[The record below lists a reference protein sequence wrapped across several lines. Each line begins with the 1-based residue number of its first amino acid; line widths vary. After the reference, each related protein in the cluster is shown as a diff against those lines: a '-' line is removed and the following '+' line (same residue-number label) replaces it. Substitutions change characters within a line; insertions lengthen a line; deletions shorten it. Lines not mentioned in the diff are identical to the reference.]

1 MDSFWLKKGLKM
13 AALVALYIVF
23 FGTFVMAL
31 WNWLMPT
38 LFNMPM
44 ITFSQALGL
53 FVLGRILT
61 GGFKVVGMA
70 NMGESKDD
78 CEQKKQMYDKL
89 KDMTPE
95 GRERWR
101 DDWREKCR
109 SRRTIG
115 FHKKDNDNTPQ
126 KPDMI

>member
-1 MDSFWLKKGLKM
+1 MDNFWLKKGLKM
-13 AALVALYIVF
+13 AVLVALYIVF

-31 WNWLMPT
+31 WNWLMPE
-38 LFNMPM
+38 LFNLPM

-61 GGFKVVGMA
+61 GGFKVVGMGS
-70 NMGESKDD
+70 NTKEQW
-78 CEQKKQMYDKL
+78 EQKKQMYEKWQG
-89 KDMTPE
+89 MTPE
-95 GRERWR
+95 ERERWR

-109 SRRTIG
+109 DRRPIG
-115 FHKKDNDNTPQ
+115 FHKKENEDKPN

>member
-1 MDSFWLKKGLKM
+1 MDNIGLKKGLKM
-13 AALVALYIVF
+13 AALVALYIMF

-38 LFNMPM
+38 LFNLPM

-61 GGFKVVGMA
+61 GGFKVVGM
-70 NMGESKDD
+70 NHLSNDKDNW
-78 CEQKKQMYDKL
+78 EQKKQMLDKWENMSSE
-89 KDMTPE
+89 D
-95 GRERWR
+95 REKWR
-101 DDWREKCR
+101 DEWREKCH
-109 SRRTIG
+109 SRRLIG
-115 FHKKDNDNTPQ
+115 FHKKEKDDEPK

>member
-1 MDSFWLKKGLKM
+1 MDNIGIKKGLKM
-13 AALVALYIVF
+13 AALVALYIMF

-38 LFNMPM
+38 LFNLPM

-61 GGFKVVGMA
+61 GGFKVVGM
-70 NMGESKDD
+70 NNLGGDKDNW
-78 CEQKKQMYDKL
+78 EQKKQLFDKW
-89 KDMTPE
+89 DNMSSE
-95 GRERWR
+95 DREKWR
-101 DDWREKCR
+101 DEWREKCH
-109 SRRTIG
+109 SRRLIG
-115 FHKKDNDNTPQ
+115 FHKKEKDDEPK

>member
-1 MDSFWLKKGLKM
+1 MDNFWLKKGAKM

-38 LFNMPM
+38 LFNLPM

-61 GGFKVVGMA
+61 GGFKVIGMSS
-70 NMGESKDD
+70 MGSNHENW
-78 CEQKKQMYDKL
+78 EQQKRMFEKWQGMN
-89 KDMTPE
+89 PE
-95 GRERWR
+95 DREKWR
-101 DDWREKCR
+101 EEWREKCR
-109 SRRTIG
+109 DRRTIG
-115 FHKKDNDNTPQ
+115 FHKKEKDDE
-126 KPDMI
+126 I

>member
-1 MDSFWLKKGLKM
+1 MDNFWLKKVLKM

-38 LFNMPM
+38 LFNLPM

-61 GGFKVVGMA
+61 GGFKVIGMA
-70 NMGESKDD
+70 SIGDGKEHW
-78 CEQKKQMYDKL
+78 EQKKQMYEKWQG
-89 KDMTPE
+89 MTPDE
-95 GRERWR
+95 RERWR
-101 DDWREKCR
+101 EEWREKCR
-109 SRRTIG
+109 SRRPIG
-115 FHKKDNDNTPQ
+115 FHKKDNDDRPQ

>member
-1 MDSFWLKKGLKM
+1 MDNIGLKKGLKM
-13 AALVALYIVF
+13 AALVALYIMF

-38 LFNMPM
+38 LFNLPM

-61 GGFKVVGMA
+61 GGFKIVGM
-70 NMGESKDD
+70 NHFGGDKDNL
-78 CEQKKQMYDKL
+78 EQKKQILDKWENMSS
-89 KDMTPE
+89 DD
-95 GRERWR
+95 REKWR
-101 DDWREKCR
+101 DEWREKCH
-109 SRRTIG
+109 SRRLIG
-115 FHKKDNDNTPQ
+115 FHKKDKEDEPK

>member
-1 MDSFWLKKGLKM
+1 MDNIGLKKGLKM
-13 AALVALYIVF
+13 AALVALYIMF

-38 LFNMPM
+38 LFNLPM

-61 GGFKVVGMA
+61 GGFKIVGL
-70 NMGESKDD
+70 NHFGNDRD
-78 CEQKKQMYDKL
+78 NLEQKKQILDKWENMSS
-89 KDMTPE
+89 DD
-95 GRERWR
+95 REKWR
-101 DDWREKCR
+101 DEWREKCH
-109 SRRTIG
+109 SRRLIG
-115 FHKKDNDNTPQ
+115 FHKKDKDDEPK

>member
-1 MDSFWLKKGLKM
+1 M
-13 AALVALYIVF
+13 AALVALYIMF

-38 LFNMPM
+38 LFNLPM

-61 GGFKVVGMA
+61 GGFKVVGMS
-70 NMGESKDD
+70 NLGGDKDNW
-78 CEQKKQMYDKL
+78 EQKKQLFDKW
-89 KDMTPE
+89 DNMSSE
-95 GRERWR
+95 DREKWR
-101 DDWREKCR
+101 DEWREKCH
-109 SRRTIG
+109 SRRLIG
-115 FHKKDNDNTPQ
+115 FHKKEKNDEPK

>member
-1 MDSFWLKKGLKM
+1 MDNFWLKKGLKM

-38 LFNMPM
+38 LFNLPM

-61 GGFKVVGMA
+61 GGFKVIGMA
-70 NMGESKDD
+70 GLEHGK
-78 CEQKKQMYDKL
+78 EHFEEKKQMYDKF
-89 KDMTPE
+89 KEMTPDE
-95 GRERWR
+95 RERWR
-101 DDWREKCR
+101 EEWREKCR
-109 SRRTIG
+109 SRRPIG
-115 FHKKDNDNTPQ
+115 FHKKENEDKPE